1 MYRKIIEFEKITKFP
16 LILLL
21 EKYAYFNENY
31 LAGLKLYFS
40 GRADDVDVN
49 AIDAMNELKGNC
61 AELLS
66 IINSYNNKLS
76 DCGFW
81 ELIDYLESLN
91 DNIEKIIKLPK
102 YYHVTKTISGYRPIV
117 ESNGNV
123 GGMRTFEDVEN
134 ELRYDNFDT
143 QTTWGQIMLNND
155 IEETA
160 WEIDELKQVKYT
172 ISAPESIKVS
182 TILDILQ
189 GDNIYGRDISRKITF
204 DDNDLFLVKYAD
216 NIKQKCEILLN
227 LKKGDVPEMPLFGVD
242 NKFLGEGVKA
252 FSYNEVFTQIEGNFL
267 QNDIFDSVEIY
278 DVKFDNGSISISI
291 DIKTKYDYS
300 LVKKLDI

>member
-31 LAGLKLYFS
+31 LANLKLYFS
-40 GRADDVDVN
+40 GSVDDIDVN
-49 AIDAMNELKGNC
+49 AIDAMNELKRNC

-81 ELIDYLESLN
+81 ELIDYLENLN
-91 DNIEKIIKLPK
+91 DNIEKITKLPK
-102 YYHVTKTISGYRPIV
+102 YYHVTKTISGYKPIV
-117 ESNGNV
+117 ESDGNV

-143 QTTWGQIMLNND
+143 QTTWEQIMLNND

-172 ISAPESIKVS
+172 ISAPKSIQVS

-189 GDNIYGRDISRKITF
+189 GDNIYGKDIGRKIAF
-204 DDNDLFLVKYAD
+204 DGNDLLLVKYDD

-252 FSYNEVFTQIEGNFL
+252 FSYNEVFTQIENNFL
-267 QNDIFDSVEIY
+267 QNDIFDTVEIY

-291 DIKTKYDYS
+291 NIKTKYDYS
-300 LVKKLDI
+300 LIKKLDI

>member
-1 MYRKIIEFEKITKFP
+1 MYRKVIEFEKITKYP
-16 LILLL
+16 LISLL

-40 GRADDVDVN
+40 GNVADVDVN
-49 AIDAMNELKGNC
+49 AVDMMNELMGNC
-61 AELLS
+61 AEILS
-66 IINSYNNKLS
+66 VVNSYNNKLN

-81 ELIDYLESLN
+81 ELIDYLESLR
-91 DNIEKIIKLPK
+91 DNIEKITKLPK
-102 YYHVTKTISGYRPIV
+102 YYHVTKTISGYKPIV

-143 QTTWGQIMLNND
+143 KTTWEQIMLNND
-155 IEETA
+155 MEETA

-182 TILDILQ
+182 TILDVLQ
-189 GDNIYGRDISRKITF
+189 GDNIYGRDINRKITF
-204 DDNDLFLVKYAD
+204 DNNDLFLVKYAD

-227 LKKGDVPEMPLFGVD
+227 LKRGDVPEMSMFGVD
-242 NKFLGEGVKA
+242 NKFLGEGVRA
-252 FSYNEVFTQIEGNFL
+252 FTYNEIFSQIESNFL
-267 QNDIFDSVEIY
+267 QNDVFDSVEIY
-278 DVKFDNGSISISI
+278 DIKFDNGSISISV